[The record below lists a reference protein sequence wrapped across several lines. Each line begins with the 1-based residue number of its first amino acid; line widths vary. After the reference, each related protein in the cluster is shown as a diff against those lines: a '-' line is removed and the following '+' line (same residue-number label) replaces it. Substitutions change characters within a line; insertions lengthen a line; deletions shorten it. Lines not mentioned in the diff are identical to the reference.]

1 MKGLK
6 FNSESNVIFNAA
18 GHKTVTAR
26 APVTLCGISQS
37 NDLSISLPN
46 RKLNN
51 KLEMY
56 NKQSHS
62 TFRYRGVVVILLKI

>member
-6 FNSESNVIFNAA
+6 LNSESNVILNAA

-26 APVTLCGISQS
+26 APVTLCGIRQS

-46 RKLNN
+46 KKLNS
-51 KLEMY
+51 KLQVKCFITIS
-56 NKQSHS
+56 NRTPHFAS
-62 TFRYRGVVVILLKI
+62 RGRI

>member
-6 FNSESNVIFNAA
+6 FNSESNVILNAA

-46 RKLNN
+46 KKLNN
-51 KLEMY
+51 KLEAKCFTTMS
-56 NKQSHS
+56 NRAPHLD
-62 TFRYRGVVVILLKI
+62 VVG